1 MAQCGRPGQVC
12 SIAWSELTLA
22 TDDLHESAL
31 DELYDIFFGPEGRG
45 KRERPWKPHNSIAYD
60 NPETNSLSLLD
71 TVMYASRNPSLLGKE
86 RRVEAISLWST
97 VGKMEEWICIDRD
110 FQFGN
115 LPFNGYKL
123 LVSG

>member
-45 KRERPWKPHNSIAYD
+45 KRERPWDPHNSLAYD
-60 NPETNSLSLLD
+60 NLETNSLSLLD
-71 TVMYASRNPSLLGKE
+71 TVMYAGQNPSLLRKG

-97 VGKMEEWICIDRD
+97 AGKMEEWNCIDRVG
-110 FQFGN
+110 FW
-115 LPFNGYKL
+115 
-123 LVSG
+123 